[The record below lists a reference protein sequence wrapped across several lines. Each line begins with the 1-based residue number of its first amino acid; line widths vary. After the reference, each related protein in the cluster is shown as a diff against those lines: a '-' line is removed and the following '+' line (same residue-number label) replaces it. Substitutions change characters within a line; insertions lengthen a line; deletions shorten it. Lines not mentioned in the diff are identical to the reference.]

1 METYYIDGKFVSSEQ
16 AVIPVNDLA
25 ILRGYGIFDFLRTY
39 NGRPLFLEEHIERLQ
54 RSAKQIGLTLLWSK
68 TQLIDIVNQ
77 TLNKNNYRESN
88 VRVVVTGGTSPDY
101 ITPQGKP
108 RLLVLVTELPEQPQW
123 WYTDGVKVITIYS
136 RRNIPAA
143 KSIDYITATIALKEA
158 RSKNAIE
165 ALYVDRDGYVL
176 EGTTSNLFIFRGD
189 RLVTPGKAV
198 LSGIT
203 RKIVLMLTAE
213 IFKTEIRDV
222 AVDELL
228 TADEVFITGSNK
240 EIVPVVRVDDTAIG
254 NGKPGH
260 RTRAVMKAFA
270 AYAAEQAKSH

>member
-136 RRNIPAA
+136 RRTIPAA

>member
-136 RRNIPAA
+136 RRTIPAA

-270 AYAAEQAKSH
+270 AYAAEQARSH